1 MTARLDR
8 VGIKRLFYLLLEGR
22 YRVLLNVDLFAAERS
37 VLWKLLLQMRWYEI
51 LMFLSI
57 RGE

>member
-8 VGIKRLFYLLLEGR
+8 VGIKRLFYLLLENR

-37 VLWKLLLQMRWYEI
+37 VLWKLLFRMKWYEI
-51 LMFLSI
+51 LMFLFI
-57 RGE
+57 RG

>member
-57 RGE
+57 RG

>member
-37 VLWKLLLQMRWYEI
+37 VLWKLLLQMKWYEI

-57 RGE
+57 RG

>member
-37 VLWKLLLQMRWYEI
+37 VLWKLLLQMRCYEI

-57 RGE
+57 RG

>member
-37 VLWKLLLQMRWYEI
+37 VLWKLLLQMRCYEI

-57 RGE
+57 HG

>member
-22 YRVLLNVDLFAAERS
+22 YRVLLNVDLFAAERY
-37 VLWKLLLQMRWYEI
+37 VLWKLLLQMRCYEI

-57 RGE
+57 RG